1 MKVFQTLEGQQRQS
15 LLILFTVGLLFWSS
29 LSSLLPTLPQ
39 YIQDVGGT
47 KQQVGLVMG
56 CFAIGLLLFRNPL
69 GRMADLRGRKLVV
82 IIGTSAVALAPL
94 GYLFTQSISLL
105 MLVRVFHGISIAA
118 FTIGYMAL
126 VTDLSP
132 VEKRGELIGY
142 MSLATSIGLGLG
154 PALGGFLQQE
164 VSYTVLFLVSAAL
177 GGLGVLLGSQI
188 REPIRSARPEQE
200 QSKSWLNSIWQ
211 LLVKLWQ
218 LLTSPALGIP
228 ALVMLLFG
236 IVFGTKVSFVSLFIR
251 ETGINL
257 NPGLFF
263 TAAAIASFVIRALTG
278 QASDRYGRGLFI
290 TVSVVCYIISML
302 MISQADTEV
311 GFLLAGLLE
320 GAGTGLF
327 IPMMTALMTD
337 RSSADERGQV
347 FAVCISGFDL
357 GIGLAGPIF
366 GYVADLLGYRG
377 IFSCS
382 AGIAFL
388 ALIIFMTQSNK
399 NLSRSLRFSIGRE
412 RDLYAIDTRMP

>member
-15 LLILFTVGLLFWSS
+15 LLILFTVALLFWSS
-29 LSSLLPTLPQ
+29 LTSLLPTLPQ
-39 YIQDVGGT
+39 YIEDLGGS

-69 GRMADLRGRKLVV
+69 GRMADLRSRKLVV

-105 MLVRVFHGISIAA
+105 MVVRMFHGISIAA
-118 FTIGYMAL
+118 FTIGYLAL

-132 VEKRGELIGY
+132 VDKRGELIGY

-188 REPIRSARPEQE
+188 PEPIRHVRPEQE

-218 LLTSPALGIP
+218 LLTSPPLGIP

-263 TAAAIASFVIRALTG
+263 TAAAIASFMIRALTG
-278 QASDRYGRGLFI
+278 QASDRYGRGVFI
-290 TVSVVCYIISML
+290 TASVVCYIISML
-302 MISQADTEV
+302 MISQAETGV
-311 GFLLAGLLE
+311 RFLLAALLE

-327 IPMMTALMTD
+327 IPMMTALMAD

-366 GYVADLLGYRG
+366 GYLADLLGYRG
-377 IFSCS
+377 IFSCG
-382 AGIAFL
+382 AAIAFL

-412 RDLYAIDTRMP
+412 RDLYAIDTIMP

>member
-29 LSSLLPTLPQ
+29 LTSLSPTLPQ
-39 YIQDVGGT
+39 YIEDVGGT

-69 GRMADLRGRKLVV
+69 GRMADLRSRKLVV
-82 IIGTSAVALAPL
+82 IIGTIAVALAPL

-105 MLVRVFHGISIAA
+105 MLVRMFHGISIAA
-118 FTIGYMAL
+118 FTIGYLAL

-132 VEKRGELIGY
+132 VDKRGELIGY
-142 MSLATSIGLGLG
+142 MSLATPIGLGLG

-188 REPIRSARPEQE
+188 REPIRHAKQKPRKSE
-200 QSKSWLNSIWQ
+200 SWLNSSWQ
-211 LLVKLWQ
+211 LLVKLWE
-218 LLTSPALGIP
+218 LLSSPPLGIP

-263 TAAAIASFVIRALTG
+263 TATAIASFVIRALTG
-278 QASDRYGRGLFI
+278 QASDRYGRGVFI
-290 TVSVVCYIISML
+290 TASVVCYIISML
-302 MISQADTEV
+302 MISQAETGV

-327 IPMMTALMTD
+327 IPMMTALMAD
-337 RSSADERGQV
+337 RSSADQRGQV

-366 GYVADLLGYRG
+366 GYFADLLGYRG
-377 IFSCS
+377 IFSCG

-399 NLSRSLRFSIGRE
+399 NLSRSLRFAIGRE
-412 RDLYAIDTRMP
+412 RDLYAVDTIMS

>member
-29 LSSLLPTLPQ
+29 LTSLSPTLPQ
-39 YIQDVGGT
+39 YIEDVGGT

-69 GRMADLRGRKLVV
+69 GRMADLHSRKLVV
-82 IIGTSAVALAPL
+82 IIGTIAVALAPL

-105 MLVRVFHGISIAA
+105 MLVRMFHGISIAA
-118 FTIGYMAL
+118 FTIGYLAL

-132 VEKRGELIGY
+132 VDKRGELIGY
-142 MSLATSIGLGLG
+142 MSLATPIGLGVG

-164 VSYTVLFLVSAAL
+164 VSYSVLFLVSAAL
-177 GGLGVLLGSQI
+177 GGVGVLLGSQI
-188 REPIRSARPEQE
+188 REPIRPATPEQ
-200 QSKSWLNSIWQ
+200 QRSQSWLNSIWQ
-211 LLVKLWQ
+211 LLVKLWE

-228 ALVMLLFG
+228 TLVMLLFG
-236 IVFGTKVSFVSLFIR
+236 IVFGAKVSFVSVFIR

-278 QASDRYGRGLFI
+278 QASDRYGRGVFI
-290 TVSVVCYIISML
+290 TTSVVCYIISML
-302 MISQADTEV
+302 MIAHADTGV
-311 GFLLAGLLE
+311 GFLLAALLE
-320 GAGTGLF
+320 GAGAGLF

-366 GYVADLLGYRG
+366 GYFADLLGYRG
-377 IFSCS
+377 IFSCG

-399 NLSRSLRFSIGRE
+399 NLSRSLRFAIGRE

>member
-1 MKVFQTLEGQQRQS
+1 VKVFQTLEGQQRQS
-15 LLILFTVGLLFWSS
+15 LLILFTVALLFWSS
-29 LSSLLPTLPQ
+29 LTSLLPTLPQ
-39 YIQDVGGT
+39 YIEDLGGS

-69 GRMADLRGRKLVV
+69 GRMADLRSRKLVV

-105 MLVRVFHGISIAA
+105 MVVRMFHGISIAA
-118 FTIGYMAL
+118 FTIGYLAL

-132 VEKRGELIGY
+132 VDKRGELIGY

-188 REPIRSARPEQE
+188 PEPIRHVRPEQE

-218 LLTSPALGIP
+218 LLTSPPLGIP

-263 TAAAIASFVIRALTG
+263 TAAAIASFMIRALTG
-278 QASDRYGRGLFI
+278 QASDRYGRGVFI
-290 TVSVVCYIISML
+290 TASVVCYIISML
-302 MISQADTEV
+302 MISQAETGV
-311 GFLLAGLLE
+311 RFLLAALLE

-327 IPMMTALMTD
+327 IPMMTALMAD

-366 GYVADLLGYRG
+366 GYLADLLGYRG
-377 IFSCS
+377 IFSCG
-382 AGIAFL
+382 AAIAFL

-412 RDLYAIDTRMP
+412 RDLYAIDTIMP

>member
-15 LLILFTVGLLFWSS
+15 LLILFTVALLFWSS
-29 LSSLLPTLPQ
+29 LTSLLPTLPQ
-39 YIQDVGGT
+39 YIEDLGGT

-56 CFAIGLLLFRNPL
+56 CFAIGQLLFRNPL
-69 GRMADLRGRKLVV
+69 GRMADLRSRKLVV

-105 MLVRVFHGISIAA
+105 MLVRMFHGISLAA
-118 FTIGYMAL
+118 FTIGYLAL

-132 VEKRGELIGY
+132 VDKRGELIGY

-154 PALGGFLQQE
+154 PALGGFLEQE

-188 REPIRSARPEQE
+188 REPIRHARPEQE

-218 LLTSPALGIP
+218 LLTSPPLGIP

-251 ETGINL
+251 DTGINL

-263 TAAAIASFVIRALTG
+263 TAAAIASFMIRALTG
-278 QASDRYGRGLFI
+278 QASDRYGRGVFI
-290 TVSVVCYIISML
+290 TASVVCYIISML
-302 MISQADTEV
+302 MISQAETGI
-311 GFLLAGLLE
+311 GFLLAALLE

-366 GYVADLLGYRG
+366 GYFADLLGYRG
-377 IFSCS
+377 IFSCG

-388 ALIIFMTQSNK
+388 ALIIFMTKSNK